1 MSQISIQD
9 IAAGIDRRFWSPRR
23 LNALFMS
30 QVMKDGETMRNL
42 IHGGDQAASDAVLQA
57 LIAYYESRDKGQLIE
72 RMAQIGL
79 DYPFIG
85 FWKQRQD
92 DKNRD
97 ESQPLREEL
106 ETMKRRKV
114 LFIQLSQ
121 IRLLAK
127 KFAIVILFLS
137 AFVMMLINKT
147 DTVIIEKTSS
157 MATDV
162 VSPLIDVLV
171 VPARTLAGV
180 FDYFRDLSKIYD
192 DNRKLRAENNRL
204 QIVSDKARALE
215 IENKL
220 LAKLLNYTPPPNAK
234 FVTARV
240 IAEEGDAFSHS
251 IIAYTGRDSGVKK
264 GQVVMSDNGVIGR
277 VDKPG
282 KMYSKIILIT
292 DINSKIPVMVERTRV
307 RGILS
312 GDNTTVPKMI
322 FIPLSAKLTVG
333 DRIITSGVAG
343 VFPPGLPIGKISSIE
358 KNSVKIKTFGNLDRL
373 EYVKIIDYGLDGEES
388 ASEET
393 PEKGVGDE

>member
-1 MSQISIQD
+1 
-9 IAAGIDRRFWSPRR
+9 
-23 LNALFMS
+23 
-30 QVMKDGETMRNL
+30 
-42 IHGGDQAASDAVLQA
+42 
-57 LIAYYESRDKGQLIE
+57 
-72 RMAQIGL
+72 
-79 DYPFIG
+79 
-85 FWKQRQD
+85 
-92 DKNRD
+92 
-97 ESQPLREEL
+97 
-106 ETMKRRKV
+106 MKRRKV

-137 AFVMMLINKT
+137 AFVLMLINKT

-251 IIAYTGRDSGVKK
+251 IIACTGRDSGVEK

>member
-1 MSQISIQD
+1 
-9 IAAGIDRRFWSPRR
+9 
-23 LNALFMS
+23 
-30 QVMKDGETMRNL
+30 
-42 IHGGDQAASDAVLQA
+42 
-57 LIAYYESRDKGQLIE
+57 
-72 RMAQIGL
+72 
-79 DYPFIG
+79 
-85 FWKQRQD
+85 
-92 DKNRD
+92 
-97 ESQPLREEL
+97 
-106 ETMKRRKV
+106 MKRRKV

-264 GQVVMSDNGVIGR
+264 GQVVMSDNG
-277 VDKPG
+277 
-282 KMYSKIILIT
+282 
-292 DINSKIPVMVERTRV
+292 
-307 RGILS
+307 
-312 GDNTTVPKMI
+312 DNTTVPKMI

>member
-1 MSQISIQD
+1 
-9 IAAGIDRRFWSPRR
+9 
-23 LNALFMS
+23 
-30 QVMKDGETMRNL
+30 
-42 IHGGDQAASDAVLQA
+42 
-57 LIAYYESRDKGQLIE
+57 
-72 RMAQIGL
+72 
-79 DYPFIG
+79 
-85 FWKQRQD
+85 
-92 DKNRD
+92 
-97 ESQPLREEL
+97 
-106 ETMKRRKV
+106 MKRRKV

-240 IAEEGDAFSHS
+240 NAEEGDAFSHS

>member
-1 MSQISIQD
+1 
-9 IAAGIDRRFWSPRR
+9 
-23 LNALFMS
+23 
-30 QVMKDGETMRNL
+30 
-42 IHGGDQAASDAVLQA
+42 
-57 LIAYYESRDKGQLIE
+57 
-72 RMAQIGL
+72 
-79 DYPFIG
+79 
-85 FWKQRQD
+85 
-92 DKNRD
+92 
-97 ESQPLREEL
+97 
-106 ETMKRRKV
+106 MKRRKV

-240 IAEEGDAFSHS
+240 IAEEGDAFSHA

>member
-1 MSQISIQD
+1 
-9 IAAGIDRRFWSPRR
+9 
-23 LNALFMS
+23 
-30 QVMKDGETMRNL
+30 
-42 IHGGDQAASDAVLQA
+42 
-57 LIAYYESRDKGQLIE
+57 
-72 RMAQIGL
+72 
-79 DYPFIG
+79 
-85 FWKQRQD
+85 
-92 DKNRD
+92 
-97 ESQPLREEL
+97 
-106 ETMKRRKV
+106 MKRRKV

-240 IAEEGDAFSHS
+240 IAEEGVAFSHS

>member
-1 MSQISIQD
+1 
-9 IAAGIDRRFWSPRR
+9 
-23 LNALFMS
+23 
-30 QVMKDGETMRNL
+30 
-42 IHGGDQAASDAVLQA
+42 
-57 LIAYYESRDKGQLIE
+57 
-72 RMAQIGL
+72 
-79 DYPFIG
+79 
-85 FWKQRQD
+85 
-92 DKNRD
+92 
-97 ESQPLREEL
+97 
-106 ETMKRRKV
+106 MKRRKV

-147 DTVIIEKTSS
+147 DTVIIEKISS

-204 QIVSDKARALE
+204 QIVSDKVRALE

-251 IIAYTGRDSGVKK
+251 IIAYTGRDSGVEK

>member
-1 MSQISIQD
+1 
-9 IAAGIDRRFWSPRR
+9 
-23 LNALFMS
+23 
-30 QVMKDGETMRNL
+30 
-42 IHGGDQAASDAVLQA
+42 
-57 LIAYYESRDKGQLIE
+57 
-72 RMAQIGL
+72 
-79 DYPFIG
+79 
-85 FWKQRQD
+85 
-92 DKNRD
+92 
-97 ESQPLREEL
+97 
-106 ETMKRRKV
+106 MKRRKV

-251 IIAYTGRDSGVKK
+251 IAYTGRDSGVEK

>member
-1 MSQISIQD
+1 
-9 IAAGIDRRFWSPRR
+9 
-23 LNALFMS
+23 
-30 QVMKDGETMRNL
+30 
-42 IHGGDQAASDAVLQA
+42 
-57 LIAYYESRDKGQLIE
+57 
-72 RMAQIGL
+72 
-79 DYPFIG
+79 
-85 FWKQRQD
+85 
-92 DKNRD
+92 
-97 ESQPLREEL
+97 
-106 ETMKRRKV
+106 MKRRKV

-251 IIAYTGRDSGVKK
+251 IIDYTGRDSGVEK

>member
-1 MSQISIQD
+1 
-9 IAAGIDRRFWSPRR
+9 
-23 LNALFMS
+23 
-30 QVMKDGETMRNL
+30 
-42 IHGGDQAASDAVLQA
+42 
-57 LIAYYESRDKGQLIE
+57 
-72 RMAQIGL
+72 
-79 DYPFIG
+79 
-85 FWKQRQD
+85 
-92 DKNRD
+92 
-97 ESQPLREEL
+97 
-106 ETMKRRKV
+106 MKRRKV

-240 IAEEGDAFSHS
+240 ITEEGDAFSHS

>member
-1 MSQISIQD
+1 
-9 IAAGIDRRFWSPRR
+9 
-23 LNALFMS
+23 
-30 QVMKDGETMRNL
+30 
-42 IHGGDQAASDAVLQA
+42 
-57 LIAYYESRDKGQLIE
+57 
-72 RMAQIGL
+72 
-79 DYPFIG
+79 
-85 FWKQRQD
+85 
-92 DKNRD
+92 
-97 ESQPLREEL
+97 
-106 ETMKRRKV
+106 MKRRKV

-240 IAEEGDAFSHS
+240 IAEKGDAFSHS
-251 IIAYTGRDSGVKK
+251 IIAYTGRDSGVEK

>member
-1 MSQISIQD
+1 
-9 IAAGIDRRFWSPRR
+9 
-23 LNALFMS
+23 
-30 QVMKDGETMRNL
+30 
-42 IHGGDQAASDAVLQA
+42 
-57 LIAYYESRDKGQLIE
+57 
-72 RMAQIGL
+72 
-79 DYPFIG
+79 
-85 FWKQRQD
+85 
-92 DKNRD
+92 
-97 ESQPLREEL
+97 
-106 ETMKRRKV
+106 MKRRKV

-251 IIAYTGRDSGVKK
+251 IIADTGRDSGVKK

>member
-1 MSQISIQD
+1 
-9 IAAGIDRRFWSPRR
+9 
-23 LNALFMS
+23 
-30 QVMKDGETMRNL
+30 
-42 IHGGDQAASDAVLQA
+42 
-57 LIAYYESRDKGQLIE
+57 
-72 RMAQIGL
+72 
-79 DYPFIG
+79 
-85 FWKQRQD
+85 
-92 DKNRD
+92 
-97 ESQPLREEL
+97 
-106 ETMKRRKV
+106 MKRRKV

-204 QIVSDKARALE
+204 QIVSDKVRALE

-240 IAEEGDAFSHS
+240 IVEEGDAFSHS

>member
-1 MSQISIQD
+1 
-9 IAAGIDRRFWSPRR
+9 
-23 LNALFMS
+23 
-30 QVMKDGETMRNL
+30 
-42 IHGGDQAASDAVLQA
+42 
-57 LIAYYESRDKGQLIE
+57 
-72 RMAQIGL
+72 
-79 DYPFIG
+79 
-85 FWKQRQD
+85 
-92 DKNRD
+92 
-97 ESQPLREEL
+97 
-106 ETMKRRKV
+106 MKRRKV

-282 KMYSKIILIT
+282 KMYSK
-292 DINSKIPVMVERTRV
+292 S
-307 RGILS
+307 
-312 GDNTTVPKMI
+312 
-322 FIPLSAKLTVG
+322 F
-333 DRIITSGVAG
+333 
-343 VFPPGLPIGKISSIE
+343 
-358 KNSVKIKTFGNLDRL
+358 
-373 EYVKIIDYGLDGEES
+373 
-388 ASEET
+388 
-393 PEKGVGDE
+393 

>member
-1 MSQISIQD
+1 
-9 IAAGIDRRFWSPRR
+9 
-23 LNALFMS
+23 
-30 QVMKDGETMRNL
+30 
-42 IHGGDQAASDAVLQA
+42 
-57 LIAYYESRDKGQLIE
+57 
-72 RMAQIGL
+72 
-79 DYPFIG
+79 
-85 FWKQRQD
+85 
-92 DKNRD
+92 
-97 ESQPLREEL
+97 
-106 ETMKRRKV
+106 MKRRKV

-137 AFVMMLINKT
+137 AFVLMLINKT

-240 IAEEGDAFSHS
+240 ITEEGDAFSHS
-251 IIAYTGRDSGVKK
+251 IIAYTGRDSGVEK